1 VGTKAVGK
9 LFITRREGYME
20 WGFSIHCSLFTV
32 FISVSEE
39 GIENMPFTFADD
51 MKYIRR

>member
-1 VGTKAVGK
+1 MFGK
-9 LFITRREGYME
+9 PFITRRGYME
-20 WGFSIHCSLFTV
+20 WGFSRLLFAV

-51 MKYIRR
+51 TNYIRW